1 MLVGRVEG
9 ASGEENLQEQETLG
23 GKETGLHGVGRGN
36 EDTDQGCG
44 LGRAGALSCTAP
56 LGAE

>member
-23 GKETGLHGVGRGN
+23 GKETGLHGVVRGN

-44 LGRAGALSCTAP
+44 LGRAGAAP